1 MIAFA
6 LDLGLLELQ
15 RRNLGMS
22 RVALARRSGVP
33 LPTVQ
38 RILSGKQNLASIA
51 NLHAIAKTLGVT
63 VYLGVG
69 SAVRVE
75 QNAHDMRKAQALAKA
90 RRLVGMGQATMALE
104 SQAVAAD
111 VLEQMT
117 ERTLCELL
125 AGSSRRLWDE

>member
-1 MIAFA
+1 MITFA
-6 LDLGLLELQ
+6 LDLSPLELQ

-22 RVALARRSGVP
+22 RAALARRSGVP

-38 RILSGKQNLASIA
+38 RILSGKQNVGNVA

-63 VYLGVG
+63 IQLGAD
-69 SAVRVE
+69 SAVRVDR
-75 QNAHDMRKAQALAKA
+75 NADTMRKAQAHAKA

-111 VLEQMT
+111 VLDQMT
-117 ERTLCELL
+117 ERTVHELL
-125 AGSSRRLWDE
+125 AGSSHRLWDE